1 MVRAAAMKVA
11 RGRVG
16 GCECGLLRL
25 LLLLLLLLLLSVG
38 SDDDDDAVDAA
49 AADDDVAT
57 TPQDW
62 SAATIS
68 TRVNN
73 PHTASV
79 LNNEN
84 TGNTPENSSET
95 RAS

>member
-25 LLLLLLLLLLSVG
+25 LLLLLLSVG
-38 SDDDDDAVDAA
+38 SDDDDDAVDA

-84 TGNTPENSSET
+84 TGNTPDNSSET